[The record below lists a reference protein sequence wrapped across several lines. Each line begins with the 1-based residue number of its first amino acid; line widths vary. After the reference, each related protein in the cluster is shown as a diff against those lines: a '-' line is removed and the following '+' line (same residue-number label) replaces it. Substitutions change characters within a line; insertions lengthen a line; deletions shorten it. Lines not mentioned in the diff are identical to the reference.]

1 MILALLVGCA
11 LRRQELASLVVE
23 TIQLG
28 VRVSNWTENRVSHGD
43 NYGNRTDSVSFIVRI
58 ERPIA
63 LIRIVHRVAQ
73 RAQFSLH
80 HCLRHRERV
89 TPLRV
94 DVLMDQG

>member
-1 MILALLVGCA
+1 M
-11 LRRQELASLVVE
+11 
-23 TIQLG
+23 G
-28 VRVSNWTENRVSHGD
+28 VRVAIGWKTGVSHGD
-43 NYGNRTDSVSFIVRI
+43 NYGNPHGFSLVIVRI
-58 ERPIA
+58 ERPIP
-63 LIRIVHRVAQ
+63 LIRIGHRVAQ